1 MTERLRLTKKIEE
14 KVISFLKNCG
24 AKKISVFGSYVRG
37 EATSASDLDIIVDF
51 DENISLLDIVGFEFE
66 LTEQLGIKVEILTE
80 KAISPYIIE
89 DVLSEAK
96 VIYG

>member
-1 MTERLRLTKKIEE
+1 MTERLRLTKEIEE

-24 AKKISVFGSYVRG
+24 AKKISIFGSYVKG
-37 EATSASDLDIIVDF
+37 EATSESDLYIIVEF
-51 DENISLLDIVGFEFE
+51 DEKISLLDIVGFEFK

-89 DVLSEAK
+89 DVDILKNE
-96 VIYG
+96 V

>member
-1 MTERLRLTKKIEE
+1 MTERLRLTKEIEE

-24 AKKISVFGSYVRG
+24 AKKISIFGSYVKG
-37 EATSASDLDIIVDF
+37 EATSESDLDIIVEF
-51 DENISLLDIVGFEFE
+51 DEKISLLDIVGFEFK

-96 VIYG
+96 VIYE

>member
-37 EATSASDLDIIVDF
+37 EATSESDLDIIVDF